1 MKRQFFFSLIFI
13 ALSGFA
19 WAQHQT
25 IRGTI
30 LDTDSKMPLIGATV
44 QVLNQDPLI
53 GSVTDLE
60 GQFRLEQVPYG
71 RVDLLVRYIGYE
83 ERLIPNVLVTAAKEV
98 ILTVD
103 MTESF
108 EQLEA
113 VVVTATDKHE
123 VLNEMALVS
132 ARTFSVEETQR
143 YAGSFNDPAR
153 LVASFAGVN
162 SNAEGNNDIVVR
174 GNSPKGILWR
184 LEGVEIP
191 NPNHFA
197 NEGATGGPINA
208 LNSNMLANSDF
219 FTGAFAPEYGN
230 ALSGV
235 FDMKYKKGNNEKREY
250 TASASTLGLDFTA
263 EGPFSKGYNGSYIAN
278 YRYSSL
284 QLLTDLGVVDFT
296 GVPKYQDAALNISLP
311 AGENDHFSIFGL
323 GGISDIAGEEF
334 HDNGD
339 KAYRGN
345 MGSDLGVLGVSHVHF
360 YNDRAFL
367 KSTLAYTG
375 TRLRFT
381 EELVNDDDEYYVI
394 EDTDIT
400 KGTFRA
406 LSTFNYKFNVRH
418 KLEVGGIFSRLSFR
432 ANSETYNYDEDQLET
447 ALDDEGASNT
457 IQTFAS
463 WKYRL
468 GEDLTMTSG
477 LHFMH
482 FTLNDAY
489 SVEPRIALRWDASER
504 NSFNIGFGIHSKLD
518 AISTYLAKIP
528 DEQGRFT
535 QPNLDLKPSK
545 AAHFVIGY
553 DRKINP
559 QTHFKAELYYQH
571 LYDVPVENDPLS
583 TYALLNESDTYGT
596 VPLANTGSGRN
607 YGVELT
613 YERFFHNGLYYM
625 GNVSLYESLYTANDG
640 VERSTAFNGNY
651 IVNFIGGKEFSI
663 GKPEKDRVMFLN
675 SKVVLLGGGRYT
687 PIDLE
692 SSQAAGYTIYDES
705 NPLASRGEDVFFV
718 NFSIGIRRN
727 KGKTTRELKLDANN
741 ITNNQALVREY
752 YIQPTEEIEKSYQLP
767 MIPNIVYTFKF

>member
-1 MKRQFFFSLIFI
+1 MKRQFFYSLCILL
-13 ALSGFA
+13 LSTTVF
-19 WAQHQT
+19 AQHQT

-30 LDTDSKMPLIGATV
+30 LDTDSKVPLIGATV
-44 QVLNQDPLI
+44 QVLNQEPLI
-53 GSVTDLE
+53 GAVTDFD
-60 GQFRLEQVPYG
+60 GKFRLVNVPYG

-83 ERLIPNVLVTAAKEV
+83 ERVLPNVLVTAAKEV
-98 ILTVD
+98 ILD
-103 MTESF
+103 IDLTESF
-108 EQLEA
+108 EHLEA
-113 VVVTATDKHE
+113 VVVTATDNHE

-235 FDMKYKKGNNEKREY
+235 FDMKYKKGNNEQREY

-263 EGPFSKGYNGSYIAN
+263 EGPFKKGYNGSYIAN

-296 GVPKYQDAALNISLP
+296 GVPKYQDAAINVSLH
-311 AGENDHFSIFGL
+311 AGKNDHFTLFGL
-323 GGISDIAGEEF
+323 GGISDIPGEEF

-345 MGSDLGVLGVSHVHF
+345 MGSDLGVLGLSHVHF
-360 YNDRAFL
+360 YSDRAFL

-381 EELVNDDDEYYVI
+381 EELVNDLDEYYLI
-394 EDTDIT
+394 EDTDISKST
-400 KGTFRA
+400 LRA

-418 KLEVGGIFSRLSFR
+418 KLEVGAIFSRLSFN
-432 ANSETYNYDEDQLET
+432 ANSETFNYDLDVLET
-447 ALDDEGASNT
+447 ALDDNGASNT

-463 WKYRL
+463 WKYRM
-468 GEDLTMTSG
+468 GEDLTLISG
-477 LHFMH
+477 LHYMY
-482 FTLNDAY
+482 FTLNEAN
-489 SVEPRIALRWDASER
+489 SIEPRIALRWEASER
-504 NSFNIGFGIHSKLD
+504 GAFNVGFGIHSKLD
-518 AISTYLAKIP
+518 AISTYLAQIP
-528 DEQGRFT
+528 DESGQFS
-535 QPNLDLKPSK
+535 QPNLGLKPSK
-545 AAHFVIGY
+545 AAHFVLGY
-553 DRKINP
+553 DRKINS
-559 QTHFKAELYYQH
+559 QTHFKAELYYQY
-571 LYDVPVENDPLS
+571 LYDVPVEDDPNS
-583 TYALLNESDTYGT
+583 SYALLNESDTYGT
-596 VPLANTGSGRN
+596 IPLTNTGTGRN
-607 YGVELT
+607 FGLELT

-625 GNVSLYESLYTANDG
+625 GNVSLYESLYTAHDG
-640 VERSTAFNGNY
+640 IERSTAFNGNY

-663 GKPEKDRVMFLN
+663 GKPEKDRVMFMN

-687 PIDLE
+687 PIDL
-692 SSQAAGYTIYDES
+692 SSSIDAGHTIYDES
-705 NPLASRGEDVFFV
+705 RPLSSRGEDVFFV

-767 MIPNIVYTFKF
+767 MIPNLVYTFKF